1 MPESLAPRTTATELT
16 HDAAGSSIIHVRE
29 VSVEASRQQLL
40 GPVAVHPPGL
50 PTREPGC
57 ELVKRIK
64 RNATFALIMAN
75 LAGAVVTFALGQW
88 VVPVPKG
95 LQTDANLRANL
106 IGFGVALILGLIGG
120 TWLSIRVSRVS
131 QRWLREDR
139 TPTPEERDATLRFPL
154 RQTAVEAVLWFCVAV
169 LFFAINLPLS
179 TFIAIEAVLVV
190 LLGGLV
196 TSSITYLLV
205 ERLNREATA
214 RALETG
220 VPERLRGPA
229 IGCRLI
235 LTWAASSAVPLIA
248 VGLVGLSAFSDQPP
262 TRDQLALGVAI
273 IAAVGALVGLAAMS
287 MSAKSIA
294 EPLRSLR
301 AALARVEEGEF
312 EVRVKVDDAGE
323 IGVLQGGF
331 NRMALGLGERERLR
345 DLFGRH
351 VGEDVARQA
360 LDTQD
365 IELGGETREAAVLF
379 VDVIGSTTL
388 AATHDPAEVVERLN
402 AFFGIVVDTVSSH
415 GGWVNKFEGDAALCV
430 FGAPTPHPDPAGS
443 ALASGRAMRFRLAEL
458 DGIDAAI
465 GISAG
470 LVVAGNVGAAER
482 FEYTVIG
489 DPVNEAARLTELAKS
504 TDSKLLASDAAIA
517 RARDGERDRWRMGHE
532 ESLRGRTRRTRV
544 AEPA

>member
-1 MPESLAPRTTATELT
+1 M
-16 HDAAGSSIIHVRE
+16 
-29 VSVEASRQQLL
+29 EASREKLL
-40 GPVAVHPPGL
+40 GPVAVRPPGL
-50 PTREPGC
+50 LARESGC
-57 ELVKRIK
+57 DLVERIK
-64 RNATFALIMAN
+64 RNATHALLLAN

-88 VVPVPKG
+88 VVPVPGG
-95 LQTDANLRANL
+95 LQDNSNLVANV
-106 IGFGVALILGLIGG
+106 IGFGVALIIGLVAG
-120 TWLSIRVSRVS
+120 TWLSNRASRAA

-139 TPTPEERDATLRFPL
+139 SPTPEEREATLRFPL
-154 RQTAVEAVLWFCVAV
+154 RQTAIEAGLWLAVATE
-169 LFFAINLPLS
+169 FFAINLPVS
-179 TFIAIEAVLVV
+179 TFVGVEAGLVC

-214 RALETG
+214 RALESG
-220 VPERLRGPA
+220 VPERLSGPA
-229 IGCRLI
+229 IGCRLT
-235 LTWAASSAVPLIA
+235 LTWGATSAVPLIA
-248 VGLVGLSAFSDQPP
+248 VALVGVSAFSDQPP
-262 TRDQLALGVAI
+262 SRDQIALGVII
-273 IAAVGALVGLAAMS
+273 IAAVGALVGLVAMS
-287 MSAKSIA
+287 MSARTIS

-301 AALARVEEGEF
+301 GALGRVEEGEL

-331 NRMALGLGERERLR
+331 NRMALGLSERERLR

-360 LDTQD
+360 LEREDVD
-365 IELGGETREAAVLF
+365 LGGEVREAAVLF
-379 VDVIGSTTL
+379 VDVIGSTRL

-402 AFFGIVVDTVSSH
+402 AFFAIVVDTVSSH

-458 DGIDAAI
+458 EGIDAAI

-470 LVVAGNVGAAER
+470 PVVAGNVGASER

-489 DPVNEAARLTELAKS
+489 DPVNEAARLTELAKN
-504 TDSKLLASDAAIA
+504 TDAKLLASDAALA
-517 RARDGERDRWRMGHE
+517 RARDGERDRWRIGRE

>member
-1 MPESLAPRTTATELT
+1 
-16 HDAAGSSIIHVRE
+16 
-29 VSVEASRQQLL
+29 VEASRQQLPR
-40 GPVAVHPPGL
+40 PVAFPSPSL
-50 PTREPGC
+50 SAREPGC
-57 ELVKRIK
+57 DLVKRIK
-64 RNATFALIMAN
+64 RNATAALLLAN
-75 LAGAVVTFALGQW
+75 LAGAIVTFVLGVW
-88 VVPVPKG
+88 VVPVPKD
-95 LQTDANLRANL
+95 LQSDSNL
-106 IGFGVALILGLIGG
+106 IANTVGFGVALVLGLIGG
-120 TWLSIRVSRVS
+120 SVLSIRASRDA
-131 QRWLREDR
+131 QRWLNEDR
-139 TPTPEERDATLRFPL
+139 APTPEEREASLRFPL
-154 RQTAVEAVLWFCVAV
+154 RQTAVEAVLWLAVAV
-169 LFFAINLPLS
+169 EFFAINLS
-179 TFIAIEAVLVV
+179 VSFFIGVEAFLIV

-214 RALETG
+214 RALESG

-248 VGLVGLSAFSDQPP
+248 VALTGLAAFTDHPP
-262 TRDQLALGVAI
+262 TRDQVALGVVIVAV
-273 IAAVGALVGLAAMS
+273 VGALVGLTAMS
-287 MSAKSIA
+287 LSARTIS

-301 AALARVEEGEF
+301 GALARVEEGELD
-312 EVRVKVDDAGE
+312 VRVKVDDAGE

-331 NRMALGLGERERLR
+331 NRMALGLSERERLR

-360 LDTQD
+360 LERDD
-365 IELGGETREAAVLF
+365 IDLGGEVREAAVLF
-379 VDVIGSTTL
+379 VDVIGSTHL

-402 AFFGIVVDTVSSH
+402 AFFAIVVDTVSSH

-443 ALASGRAMRFRLAEL
+443 ALASGRAMRFRLNEL
-458 DGIDAAI
+458 EGIDAAI

-470 LVVAGNVGAAER
+470 PVVAGNVGAAER

-489 DPVNEAARLTELAKS
+489 DPVNEAARLSELAKN
-504 TDSKLLASDAAIA
+504 TEPKLLASDAALA
-517 RARDGERDRWRMGHE
+517 RARDGERDRWRIGRE

>member
-1 MPESLAPRTTATELT
+1 M
-16 HDAAGSSIIHVRE
+16 
-29 VSVEASRQQLL
+29 EASRQQLP
-40 GPVAVHPPGL
+40 GPVAFSSPSL
-50 PTREPGC
+50 SSRESGC
-57 ELVKRIK
+57 DLVDRIK
-64 RNATFALIMAN
+64 RNATAALLLAN
-75 LAGAVVTFALGQW
+75 LAGAVVTFVLGMW
-88 VVPVPKG
+88 VVPVPNDLKDNSN
-95 LQTDANLRANL
+95 LIANLV
-106 IGFGVALILGLIGG
+106 GFGVALVIGLAFG
-120 TWLSIRVSRVS
+120 TVLSNRVSRDA

-139 TPTPEERDATLRFPL
+139 APTAEEREASLRFPL
-154 RQTAVEAVLWFCVAV
+154 RQTAVEAVLWLAVAV
-169 LFFAINLPLS
+169 EFFAINVAVS
-179 TFIAIEAVLVV
+179 FFIGVEAFLIV

-214 RALETG
+214 RALESG

-248 VGLVGLSAFSDQPP
+248 VALTGLSAFSDHPP
-262 TRDQLALGVAI
+262 TRHQIALGVVI
-273 IAAVGALVGLAAMS
+273 IAIVGALVGLAAMS
-287 MSAKSIA
+287 MSAKTIS

-301 AALARVEEGEF
+301 GALARVEEGELD
-312 EVRVKVDDAGE
+312 VRVKVDDAGE

-331 NRMALGLGERERLR
+331 NRMALGLSERERLR

-360 LDTQD
+360 LEREEVD
-365 IELGGETREAAVLF
+365 LGGEVREAAVLF
-379 VDVIGSTTL
+379 VDVIGSTRL
-388 AATHDPAEVVERLN
+388 AATHGPAEVVERLN
-402 AFFGIVVDTVSSH
+402 AFFAIVVDTVSSH

-443 ALASGRAMRFRLAEL
+443 ALASGRAMRFRLNEL
-458 DGIDAAI
+458 EGIDAAI

-470 LVVAGNVGAAER
+470 PVVAGNVGAAER

-489 DPVNEAARLTELAKS
+489 DPVNEAARLTELAKN
-504 TDSKLLASDAAIA
+504 TETKLLASDAALA
-517 RARDGERDRWRMGHE
+517 RARDGERDRWRIGRE
-532 ESLRGRTRRTRV
+532 ESLRGRTSRTRV

>member
-1 MPESLAPRTTATELT
+1 
-16 HDAAGSSIIHVRE
+16 
-29 VSVEASRQQLL
+29 VEASRQQLL
-40 GPVAVHPPGL
+40 GPVAVRPPGL

-57 ELVKRIK
+57 ELLKRIK
-64 RNATFALIMAN
+64 RNVTFALVMAN
-75 LAGAVVTFALGQW
+75 LAGGVVTFVLGMW
-88 VVPVPKG
+88 VVPIPPD
-95 LQTDANLRANL
+95 LETPENIRANL
-106 IGFGVALILGLIGG
+106 IGFGAALVIGLIGG
-120 TWLSIRVSRVS
+120 TWLSLRASRAS

-139 TPTPEERDATLRFPL
+139 PPSPQEREASLRFPL
-154 RQTAVEAVLWFCVAV
+154 RQTGIEAVLWLGVAI

-179 TFIAIEAVLVV
+179 TFIAIESFIVV

-248 VGLVGLSAFSDQPP
+248 VGLIGLSAFSDQAP

-287 MSAKSIA
+287 MSAKSIS
-294 EPLRSLR
+294 EPLRALR
-301 AALARVEEGEF
+301 GALARVEEGEL

-331 NRMALGLGERERLR
+331 NRMALGLSERERLR

-360 LDTQD
+360 LDSRD
-365 IELGGETREAAVLF
+365 IELGGEIREAAVLF

-388 AATHDPAEVVERLN
+388 AATHDPGEVVERLN
-402 AFFGIVVDTVSSH
+402 AFFAIVVDTVSSH

-443 ALASGRAMRFRLAEL
+443 ALASGRALRFRLNEL
-458 DGIDAAI
+458 EGIDAAI

-470 LVVAGNVGAAER
+470 PVVAGNVGAAER
-482 FEYTVIG
+482 YEYTVIG
-489 DPVNEAARLTELAKS
+489 DPVNEAARLTELAKN
-504 TDSKLLASDAAIA
+504 TEPKLLASDAALE
-517 RARDGERDRWRMGHE
+517 RARDGERDRWRLGHE